1 MPKKHV
7 EQGLLQLRKLASEQ
21 EPRQL
26 VEPSRSDQ
34 ATGGASMADAS
45 RSATSVPS
53 SEGPAN
59 NNNNGRAASR
69 AVERIMVSAQ
79 RNMPTY
85 EQLMSTLGT
94 GEARTVYKSQLG
106 KSQGGWVI
114 QTIARKWPCIVAES
128 ARGSAG
134 HSY

>member
-69 AVERIMVSAQ
+69 ACQAPYVLGRSTISAVTEVAEVAQIFGGVNTLSGSVRTESVSA
-79 RNMPTY
+79 
-85 EQLMSTLGT
+85 EFSTT
-94 GEARTVYKSQLG
+94 ASE
-106 KSQGGWVI
+106 
-114 QTIARKWPCIVAES
+114 P
-128 ARGSAG
+128 
-134 HSY
+134 